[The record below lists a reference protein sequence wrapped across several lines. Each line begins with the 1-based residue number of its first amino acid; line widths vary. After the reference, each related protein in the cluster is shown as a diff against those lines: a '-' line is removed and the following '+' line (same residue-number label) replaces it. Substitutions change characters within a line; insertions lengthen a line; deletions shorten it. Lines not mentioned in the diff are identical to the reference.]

1 MRTVREEI
9 RKKEKKKKQK
19 KMGNELNLKIR
30 NAWLANELSETDTP

>member
-30 NAWLANELSETDTP
+30 NA